1 MRIITGTLKG
11 RRFNAPK
18 DTVVRPTSDRAKEG
32 LFNVIEARRYIEGTR
47 VLDLFAGSGN
57 LGFEAIS
64 RGAASVLAIEYSRA
78 AVQHIAETAAGFG
91 IEGQIEARAMP
102 VERFLEQPP
111 QSFDI
116 IFADPPYE
124 LEGIPEM
131 ADKIVYGGWLAL
143 GGWLVLEHD
152 VRHLFHEHPD
162 CVFTKPYGRTIV
174 SIFMP
179 PAEESESIPVSE
191 TSHE

>member
-32 LFNVIEARRYIEGTR
+32 LFNVIQARRYIQNAR

-64 RGAASVLAIEYSRA
+64 RGAASVLAVEYSRT
-78 AVQHIAETAAGFG
+78 AVQHIEDTAAGFD
-91 IEGQIEARAMP
+91 ISDQIETRAMP

-111 QSFDI
+111 RAYDI
-116 IFADPPYE
+116 VFADPPYD
-124 LEGIPEM
+124 LEGIPDMVEQ
-131 ADKIVYGGWLAL
+131 IVYGGWLAHE
-143 GGWLVLEHD
+143 GWLVLEHD

-179 PAEESESIPVSE
+179 PAEKDAADSTTDVSQ
-191 TSHE
+191 S

>member
-18 DTVVRPTSDRAKEG
+18 NTALRPTSDRAKEG
-32 LFNVIEARRYIEGTR
+32 LFNVIEARRYISQTR

-64 RGAASVLAIEYSRA
+64 RGAASVLAIEHSRD
-78 AVQHIAETAAGFG
+78 AVQHIGQTAARFG
-91 IEGQIEARAMP
+91 ISEQIEARAMP

-111 QSFDI
+111 QAYDI
-116 IFADPPYE
+116 VFADPPYDFDD
-124 LEGIPEM
+124 IPEM
-131 ADKIVYGGWLAL
+131 AERIVFGGWLAPD
-143 GGWLVLEHD
+143 GWLVLEHD
-152 VRHLFHEHPD
+152 VRHLFHEHPA

-174 SIFMP
+174 SIFIP
-179 PAEESESIPVSE
+179 PESEA
-191 TSHE
+191 

>member
-32 LFNVIEARRYIEGTR
+32 LFNVIQARRYIHNAR

-64 RGAASVLAIEYSRA
+64 RGAASVLAVEYSRA
-78 AVQHIAETAAGFG
+78 AVQHIEDTAAGFG
-91 IEGQIEARAMP
+91 ISDQVETRAMP

-111 QSFDI
+111 RAYDI
-116 IFADPPYE
+116 VFSDPPYD

-131 ADKIVYGGWLAL
+131 VEHIVYGGWLARE
-143 GGWLVLEHD
+143 GWLVLEHD

-179 PAEESESIPVSE
+179 PAEKDASDSTEENSQS
-191 TSHE
+191 